1 MNIKEVLQ
9 KADEVI
15 EDQKLRE
22 MFKKVFYVYIG
33 NKCKSRWGE
42 NLYYYW

>member
-22 MFKKVFYVYIG
+22 MFKSVLCLHWKQV
-33 NKCKSRWGE
+33 
-42 NLYYYW
+42 